1 MTKNRLTRGPALGLS
16 LTMALLGACRHPAQP
31 EQPKPSTEAAKP
43 APASPITLLISGQLH
58 NTTEPCG
65 CTSTPLGDVARI
77 AALLRAEGDHGLLL
91 DAGGLRYKSER
102 LPPEQQHQARLK
114 ADFLEK
120 TWQEL
125 GAVTMLQASD
135 LMGSEGIAELA
146 GTTRLLSNLAPG
158 GAQTMPATAKILPE
172 AVREVAGVRLGVIGL
187 ADPEDAWPG
196 LQLSPPVAAARQAVA
211 RLHAQNV
218 QAVIALTGLRRDSAR
233 RVARQVPGI
242 DLIVAGGERELT
254 DGVEQAEQVEKTL
267 LVVPAQ
273 EGQRLVR
280 ATLHRASSGALSW
293 SLLTT
298 PQQRE
303 QAAAGLRQQLETAQK
318 RREELRKDPQAEP
331 AFVTTTDAE
340 IARLT
345 AELARVTTAP
355 QQAADGGYVTVEQV
369 RVARSLERD
378 PKVAQAMSA
387 LDRRIGEANLE
398 AVSGPPPGPPKG
410 QAGYV
415 GLQACQGSCHEHDE
429 AVEFW
434 QKTGHAHA
442 WKTLVDVGKE
452 LSYDCV
458 RCHAAAFDEPG
469 GSNLWSLAALR
480 PQESKPMAD
489 LRNVQCEVCHG
500 PGSLHASAPSK
511 NKIPIARPTQDRC
524 LTCHTKEHSD
534 TFDFNPYLRDIL
546 GPGHGA
552 ERRAALGAGPTGHEL
567 RSAAQKKQPAPA
579 APAPTSAPAPAP
591 AH

>member
-1 MTKNRLTRGPALGLS
+1 MTTNRFTWALAPGLD
-16 LTMALLGACRHPAQP
+16 LALALALALLGACRHPAQP
-31 EQPKPSTEAAKP
+31 EQPKPPTEAAKP
-43 APASPITLLISGQLH
+43 APAAPITLLITGQLH

-65 CTSTPLGDVARI
+65 CTSTPLGDVARV
-77 AALLRAEGDHGLLL
+77 AALVRAAGDHGLLL

-135 LMGSEGIAELA
+135 LMGGEGAAELA

-158 GAQTMPATAKILPE
+158 GAQAMPATAKILPE
-172 AVREVAGVRLGVIGL
+172 VVREVAGVRLGIIGL
-187 ADPEDAWPG
+187 ADPEDAWPRG
-196 LQLSPPVAAARQAVA
+196 LQLSPPVAAARQAVE
-211 RLHAQNV
+211 RLRGQNV

-242 DLIVAGGERELT
+242 DLMVAGGERELT

-280 ATLHRASSGALSW
+280 ATLHRSSSGALSW

-303 QAAAGLRQQLETAQK
+303 QAAAGLRQQLETVQK
-318 RREELRKDPQAEP
+318 RREELRKDPHAEP
-331 AFVTTTDAE
+331 AFVATTDAE

-345 AELARVTTAP
+345 AELARVAPAP
-355 QQAADGGYVTVEQV
+355 QQAADAAYVTVEQV

-387 LDRRIGEANLE
+387 LDRRIGEANLG
-398 AVSGPPPGPPKG
+398 AVSGPPPAPPKG

-415 GLQACQGSCHEHDE
+415 GTQACQGSCHEHDE

-458 RCHAAAFDEPG
+458 RCHAAGFDEPG
-469 GSNLWSLAALR
+469 GSNLWSLAAPR
-480 PQESKPMAD
+480 PALAD

-500 PGSLHASAPSK
+500 PGSLHVSAPSK

-552 ERRAALGAGPTGHEL
+552 ERRAALGPGPTGHEL

-579 APAPTSAPAPAP
+579 APAPTSAPT
-591 AH
+591 H